1 MTAINKWQATYAKAD
16 ITTPA
21 NPAWVLQN
29 HADLLPFSGKALDFA
44 GGLAGNGRFLAKSGL
59 QTLSWDFSANA
70 CSIVNQWANI
80 NKAKLKAEVK
90 DLTDPANL
98 AGKFDVITVSNYLD
112 REAFPKLEKMLKPQG
127 LIFAQTF
134 LAPVQENAPSNPEFY
149 VTSREFIKIWSG
161 LECLVNGEGWLKQGN
176 KPAVRCSWFIG
187 RNS

>member
-1 MTAINKWQATYAKAD
+1 MTGINKWQATYAQAD

-21 NPAWVLQN
+21 TPAWVLQN

-59 QTLSWDFSANA
+59 TALSWDFSKNA

-90 DLTDPANL
+90 DLTNPANL
-98 AGKFDVITVSNYLD
+98 EGKFDVLVISNYLD
-112 REAFPKLEKMLKPQG
+112 REIFPQLENLLKPRG

-134 LAPVQENAPSNPEFY
+134 LAPAQENAPSNPDFY
-149 VTSREFIKIWSG
+149 VSSGEFIKVWSG
-161 LECLVNGEGWLKQGN
+161 LECLVNGEGWLKQGD
-176 KPAVRCSWFIG
+176 KPAVRSSWFIG
-187 RNS
+187 RKS